1 MVLSGTRDEPA
12 PGRPARPAD
21 WADAIAAAQL
31 AAAVNRVALTVSAG
45 AIAPW
50 HPGRC
55 AALHVGDVLVGHAGE
70 LHPGVIAALD
80 LPARTCAVELDL
92 DALGRDDR
100 PIPAPALSVY
110 PPALL
115 DIALVVDEG
124 VPQSAVEAALRSG
137 AGELLES
144 VELFDIY
151 RDDRV
156 GAGRKSLAYA
166 LRLRAPD
173 RTLTAEE
180 ATAARDAAVAAAA
193 AGTGAAMRA

>member
-1 MVLSGTRDEPA
+1 M
-12 PGRPARPAD
+12 
-21 WADAIAAAQL
+21 
-31 AAAVNRVALTVSAG
+31 
-45 AIAPW
+45 
-50 HPGRC
+50 
-55 AALHVGDVLVGHAGE
+55 
-70 LHPGVIAALD
+70 IAALD

-100 PIPAPALSVY
+100 PIPAPALSAY

-193 AGTGAAMRA
+193 ADTGAAMRA